1 MFKEKNLNSVNVKW
15 ALVTGATSGIG
26 RAFVDLLAKE
36 GFNIVLLARNA
47 DLLRDVSKEVK
58 ESYRVQTE
66 IISVDLG
73 DECASSAIMAELEKK
88 KIALSVLVNN
98 AGFGDLQPFSQADW
112 LLNKRQVNVMLGAVT
127 ELSYYVAQK
136 MKENREGWI
145 INVSSLA
152 AFTPNMPGSMYNAIK
167 SFVVNF
173 SEALNL
179 ELKPYNVH
187 CTALCP
193 GMTKTNFPK
202 AMGAEEFFSRI
213 PEWRWMNSEQVA
225 KEGLAAVLKGKSI
238 HIPGKVNRLL
248 AKMFQVVPNS
258 LKYEMGKRG
267 IVL

>member
-1 MFKEKNLNSVNVKW
+1 VLKENSRNPESVKW

-26 RAFVDLLAKE
+26 RAFVDLLAND
-36 GFNIVLLARNA
+36 GFNVVLLSRNV
-47 DLLRDVSKEVK
+47 DLLRNTSKEV
-58 ESYRVQTE
+58 EGCYQVQTE
-66 IISVDLG
+66 IIPCDLG
-73 DECASSAIMAELEKK
+73 DECAPRAIIAELEKK
-88 KIALSVLVNN
+88 KIVLDVLVNN

-112 LLNKRQVNVMLGAVT
+112 LLNKRQVNVMLSAVT
-127 ELSYYVAQK
+127 ELSYYAAQK
-136 MKENREGWI
+136 MKENRQGWI
-145 INVSSLA
+145 INVASLA

-173 SEALNL
+173 SEALDL
-179 ELKPYNVH
+179 ELKPHNVH

-202 AMGAEEFFSRI
+202 AMGAEAFFAKI
-213 PEWRWMNSEQVA
+213 PEWRWMTSGQVA
-225 KEGLAAVLKGKSI
+225 KEGIAAVLEGKSI

-248 AKMFQVVPNS
+248 AKMFQIMPNK